1 MKDRVGA
8 DPPVGRNLVNE
19 GPKAMSLRT
28 SREILVTPGPT
39 MIPDEVLGAMHR
51 PTVDLYSEAL
61 HEVTLSCLADLGSLF
76 RCSGDTYIYA
86 ANGHAPSTPKSC
98 ATG

>member
-1 MKDRVGA
+1 
-8 DPPVGRNLVNE
+8 
-19 GPKAMSLRT
+19 MSLRT

-61 HEVTLSCLADLGSLF
+61 HEVTLSSLADGF
-76 RCSGDTYIYA
+76 KKSGLQFGQLLTSIVA
-86 ANGHAPSTPKSC
+86 SPAFLSRHAY
-98 ATG
+98 TGGI